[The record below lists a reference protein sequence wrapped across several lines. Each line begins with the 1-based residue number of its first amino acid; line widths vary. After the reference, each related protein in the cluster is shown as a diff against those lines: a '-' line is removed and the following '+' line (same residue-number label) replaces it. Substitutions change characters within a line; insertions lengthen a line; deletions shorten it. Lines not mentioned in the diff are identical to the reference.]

1 MAEVRGKTGEK
12 QSILN
17 RYFKKMCVIFLVF
30 TLSIEERILFASCIA
45 CFVS

>member
-17 RYFKKMCVIFLVF
+17 RYFKKMCVIFFVF
-30 TLSIEERILFASCIA
+30 MLSIEETMLFASRVA